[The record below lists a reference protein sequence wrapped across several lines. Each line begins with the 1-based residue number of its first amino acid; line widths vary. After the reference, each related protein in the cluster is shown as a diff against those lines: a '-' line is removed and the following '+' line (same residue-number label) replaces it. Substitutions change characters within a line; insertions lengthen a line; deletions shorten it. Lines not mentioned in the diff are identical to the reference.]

1 MPRNPSKS
9 AQQRQHRVGEL
20 LRHGLVDELAPM
32 EFADGA
38 VTGGAV
44 TISQVRVS
52 TDLKQARAFVFP
64 LGGSSA
70 EQLLKELNAVAPRI
84 QGPLARRVG
93 LRVTPRLEFVLDNT
107 FDEADRIESLLALA
121 NAKPRSA

>member
-9 AQQRQHRVGEL
+9 VLQRQHRVGEL
-20 LRHGLVDELAPM
+20 LRHGLVDALAPM
-32 EFADGA
+32 EFANGA

-64 LGGSSA
+64 LGGSNA
-70 EQLLKELNAVAPRI
+70 AQLIEELNAAAPRI
-84 QGPLARRVG
+84 QGPLARRAG
-93 LRVTPRLEFVLDNT
+93 LRFTPRLEFVLDNT
-107 FDEADRIESLLALA
+107 FDEADRIETLLARA
-121 NAKPRSA
+121 NAKSRPT

>member
-64 LGGSSA
+64 LGGNSA

-93 LRVTPRLEFVLDNT
+93 LRFTPRLEFVLDNT
-107 FDEADRIESLLALA
+107 FDEADRIESLLARA

>member
-1 MPRNPSKS
+1 M
-9 AQQRQHRVGEL
+9 
-20 LRHGLVDELAPM
+20 
-32 EFADGA
+32 
-38 VTGGAV
+38 

-64 LGGSSA
+64 LGGNSA

-93 LRVTPRLEFVLDNT
+93 LRFTPRLEFVLDNT
-107 FDEADRIESLLALA
+107 FDEADRIESLLARA